1 MDCLFHYIIAFIGIK
16 HGTTSKVPT
25 SLCQLYIHIQW
36 KKEEATTL
44 EKNWK

>member
-1 MDCLFHYIIAFIGIK
+1 MDCLFDYIIVFIGIK

-25 SLCQLYIHIQW
+25 RLCHLYIHIQW
-36 KKEEATTL
+36 KKEEATIL